1 MPTKEE
7 ALAEL
12 YARGKLTDNQLMA
25 VQELARRG
33 RIKLPD
39 SDKVS
44 KNVFRVEAMSELAEE
59 IGPLQ
64 AFLIGTGKGFYNIG
78 RGLGITD
85 PPEETETEAMAAL
98 KEERPYTTGAG
109 EIVGEASPFLI
120 PGTAAGRIASVPLRV
135 LASGAV
141 GGAEGGII
149 SRGIESDVAAGVG
162 MGTAIGVGAEILF
175 PVLGKLG
182 RKIFQ
187 RITGRVPKGAI
198 LDAAGKPTQELKE
211 ALDAVG
217 MSFEDLT
224 EDAAE
229 VIMQQAPRAKTE
241 QVARAALFTEEGIPA
256 TRGEITKGYEQ
267 LATEQRLIES
277 VQDTAA
283 EPLRQFKL
291 KQSEAIKENLRQ
303 VGFDVEKEEAGELI
317 HDALI
322 GRKKLLRTQKN
333 ELYKEAS
340 DRAKGISSIPKAR
353 GAHREPWEMTGYQYL
368 KSEPLPPIDKI
379 PQKGQ
384 FPAVMTDD
392 GSIYV
397 DTKPQASTH
406 ILFIKK
412 KGIPPERLKSGGW
425 IKDGVYEST
434 VRSDTSRY
442 AEQMGAKKRIE
453 HRKLVSKALSE
464 GKPVPESVLKEYP
477 ELKKALPDKIPIF
490 TDSLKEA
497 VPDADLFE
505 DLAITAPQ
513 GMKSLDQILTKYGIK
528 DPTEESLEK
537 GFKPTPL
544 TIDNFERFRKTLNA
558 IERGDNT
565 GAVSIATSPIK
576 EALDKELAELG
587 SVLEKQGV
595 AKNIITPLLEARKT
609 VRKLKTE
616 FSPQSIMGRIIDTK
630 KDGVTQII
638 EASKIYDKLIGKA
651 SPIEHTRRLI
661 KSLSRSGEKGKQA
674 ISSIQATTIM
684 DLIDAGFGT
693 ESRKISGVKV
703 FNPIAFKNR
712 IKNIGPD
719 KLKAIF
725 ANEKQVL
732 KKLNNIEKIA
742 TELVPPS
749 GAVPKGSASVIM
761 DLSNTLGLTAISH
774 KMPGGTLLI
783 GALKALAEPVKKGAA
798 VKKALRATPETEPMR
813 LMIEQQFS
821 GIASALGIAA
831 TIPLEEKK

>member
-1 MPTKEE
+1 MSQFEIDYLLSGKKPTEAIVKKAVDHARMRIDKGLSPFKEVADRDTLRKE
-7 ALAEL
+7 SM
-12 YARGKLTDNQLMA
+12 D
-25 VQELARRG
+25 
-33 RIKLPD
+33 
-39 SDKVS
+39 
-44 KNVFRVEAMSELAEE
+44 ELAEE

-78 RGLGITD
+78 RGLGITE
-85 PPEETETEAMAAL
+85 PPGETEAEAMTAL
-98 KEERPYTTGAG
+98 KKERPYTTGAG
-109 EIVGEASPFLI
+109 EIVGEAAPFLI
-120 PGTAAGRIASVPLRV
+120 PGTVAGRIASVPLRV

-162 MGTAIGVGAEILF
+162 MGTTIGVGAEILF

-187 RITGRVPKGAI
+187 RVTGRVPTGAI

-211 ALDAVG
+211 ALDAAG

-229 VIMQQAPRAKTE
+229 VIMQQTPGAKTE

-291 KQSEAIKENLRQ
+291 KQSEAIKENLRTNL
-303 VGFDVEKEEAGELI
+303 GETGKEETGELI
-317 HDALI
+317 HDALV

-333 ELYKEAS
+333 ELYETATENAKE
-340 DRAKGISSIPKAR
+340 I
-353 GAHREPWEMTGYQYL
+353 
-368 KSEPLPPIDKI
+368 
-379 PQKGQ
+379 
-384 FPAVMTDD
+384 
-392 GSIYV
+392 
-397 DTKPQASTH
+397 
-406 ILFIKK
+406 
-412 KGIPPERLKSGGW
+412 GG
-425 IKDGVYEST
+425 V
-434 VRSDTSRY
+434 
-442 AEQMGAKKRIE
+442 
-453 HRKLVSKALSE
+453 
-464 GKPVPESVLKEYP
+464 
-477 ELKKALPDKIPIF
+477 PIF
-490 TDSLKEA
+490 IDNLKEA
-497 VPDADLFE
+497 IPDADLFE
-505 DLAITAPQ
+505 DLIITAPQ

-528 DPTEESLEK
+528 DPSAEALEK
-537 GFKPTPL
+537 GFQPTPL
-544 TIDNFERFRKTLNA
+544 TVGNFERFRKTLNA
-558 IERGDNT
+558 IERGDTT
-565 GAVSIATSPIK
+565 GAVSVAIRPIK
-576 EALDKELAELG
+576 EALDNEVDNLVETLTNRAGLREHKGKLIYVDKLRAELDNNSKLIG
-587 SVLEKQGV
+587 FIKKRTKAESIAPDTKAMAKALKERGIPTMQQIRESKSAFANRIEGDFKRIFKSDPILKNLPEQVITDPKLQQLTTRNAEITQIIDQSRSKIPNEIIDKVLK
-595 AKNIITPLLEARKT
+595 PLKEARKR
-609 VRKLKTE
+609 VRTLKTE
-616 FSPQSIMGRIIDTK
+616 FSPQSTIGRIIDTK
-630 KDGVTQII
+630 KDGITQIT
-638 EASKIYDKLIGKA
+638 EASKVYDKLVGRT
-651 SPIEHTRRLI
+651 SPVENTRKLI
-661 KSLSRSGEKGKQA
+661 KSLIKSGDKGKQA

-719 KLKAIF
+719 KLKSLF

-749 GAVPKGSASVIM
+749 GAVPKGSASVVM
-761 DLSNTLGLTAISH
+761 DLANSLGLVGISH
-774 KMPGGTLLI
+774 KMPGGALLI
-783 GALKALAEPVKKGAA
+783 GALKALADPVKKGVA
-798 VKKALRATPETEPMR
+798 VKKAMKAVPEVEPAR

-821 GIASALGIAA
+821 GLASALGIAA
-831 TIPLEEKK
+831 IIPTEEKK